1 MTWGSSCLS
10 STLSAPITTACT
22 LHLVIS
28 ETPPLWQLMPK
39 GERREEKMGMHVSG
53 GAHVD
58 IETLHM
64 HIYYSNFMSYAF
76 GELCL
81 MFVDK

>member
-1 MTWGSSCLS
+1 VDIETCRSC
-10 STLSAPITTACT
+10 
-22 LHLVIS
+22 
-28 ETPPLWQLMPK
+28 
-39 GERREEKMGMHVSG
+39 GMSYSG

-64 HIYYSNFMSYAF
+64 HVYYLNFMSYAF

-81 MFVDK
+81 MFVNKCL

>member
-1 MTWGSSCLS
+1 
-10 STLSAPITTACT
+10 
-22 LHLVIS
+22 VVS

-39 GERREEKMGMHVSG
+39 GERREEKRKEVSYSG

-58 IETLHM
+58 IDTM
-64 HIYYSNFMSYAF
+64 HVHVYYLNFMSYAF

-81 MFVDK
+81 MFVDKYL

>member
-1 MTWGSSCLS
+1 MAIDAKEGEKRSWGMSY
-10 STLSAPITTACT
+10 
-22 LHLVIS
+22 
-28 ETPPLWQLMPK
+28 
-39 GERREEKMGMHVSG
+39 SG

-64 HIYYSNFMSYAF
+64 HVYYLTFKSYAF

-81 MFVDK
+81 MFVDKCL